1 MKYQTY
7 KPSERFT
14 NFVKSFWV
22 LESDEPYTHYSMADV
37 CPELLFHYKG
47 HFDELFDNGKIE
59 KSFTAGIHGQT
70 HSTRKFHINKGFG
83 IFGVC
88 LYPQTIPL
96 LFGIPSTEVT
106 NQMPDLNVLLKA
118 EGDELEE
125 KIAEAIDSNQRIK
138 IVEGFIEHK
147 FRLNQ
152 KEQLPVFS
160 CIRTIIQK
168 RGVLNIK
175 QLADS
180 HFLSERQFERQ
191 FLKFSGF
198 GPKLFSRIVRFH
210 SAMAQYGNNEKSLTE
225 IAYETG
231 YYDQSHFIHDFK
243 KFSGHLPKEYFSG
256 NSRAT
261 AWRD

>member
-1 MKYQTY
+1 MKYQTF
-7 KPSERFT
+7 KPSERLA

-22 LESDEPYTHYSMADV
+22 LEGDQPYTHYSMADI

-47 HFDELFDNGKIE
+47 QFDEIFTNGKIE

-70 HSTRKFHINKGFG
+70 HSTRKFNINKAFG

-88 LYPQTIPL
+88 LYPHAIPII
-96 LFGIPSTEVT
+96 FGIPASEIT
-106 NQMPDLNVLLKA
+106 NQMPGLNVLLKV

-125 KIAEAIDSNQRIK
+125 KVSSAPDNNERIK
-138 IVEGFIEHK
+138 ILESFMEHK
-147 FRLNQ
+147 LTLRL
-152 KEQLPVFS
+152 KEQLPFFN
-160 CIRTIIQK
+160 CLQAIIQK
-168 RGVLNIK
+168 KGVLSVK
-175 QLADS
+175 ELSQK

-198 GPKLFSRIVRFH
+198 APKLFSRIVRFQ

-225 IAYETG
+225 IAFETG

-243 KFSGHLPKEYFSG
+243 EFSGHLPKEYFSG
-256 NSRAT
+256 NSSAT
-261 AWRD
+261 QWRD